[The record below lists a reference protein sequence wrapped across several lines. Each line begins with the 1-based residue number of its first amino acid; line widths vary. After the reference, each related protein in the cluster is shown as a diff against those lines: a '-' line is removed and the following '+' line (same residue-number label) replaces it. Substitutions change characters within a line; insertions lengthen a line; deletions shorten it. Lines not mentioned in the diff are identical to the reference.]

1 VQEHPSPDLLA
12 AYNVGKLDE
21 TAAAAVA
28 AHLAAC
34 PECRGRMEALP
45 EDDPFVRLLR
55 SLPPEQRRRLQ
66 AEAPP
71 AGEPPGEGAPA
82 SPVPPQLAGHSRYE
96 VVREIGRGGMGVV
109 YLARHRLMDR
119 PVALKVLNQRLTARP
134 GAVERFRGEVQA
146 AAKLDHPNVVR
157 VHDADQAGDLHFL
170 VMEFVEGTDLA
181 RLVRERGPLPVP
193 VACGYARQAAVG
205 LQHAHE
211 RGLVHRDVKPSNLM
225 LTPGGTVK
233 VLDFGLAALL
243 GGREPDE
250 NRPADDTETPESG
263 SLSDLGRGMG
273 TPDYVAPE
281 QAVDARLADIR
292 SDIYSMG
299 ATLYFLLTGQP
310 PFHEGSTSQR
320 VLSHLVR
327 TPRPL
332 AEVRK
337 DVPAGLARVLNKM
350 MAKDAG
356 QRHQTP
362 AEVAAALAPFASGTA
377 GRRPHRRRFLVGA
390 AVAAGGLLVGGTAWL
405 VLGRRSP
412 ALAVE
417 VRRFEGH
424 QGPVQA
430 VAFSP
435 DGKFVLSGSDDRT
448 VRLWSIESGDEERRL
463 TGHEGWVTAVAYLPD
478 GRRAVTGSV
487 DRSVRLWDVETGEQ
501 VRRLDGHAALVTS
514 VAASADGK
522 WALSASDDYTVR
534 LWDVEAG
541 KEVRRLEG
549 HQLPV
554 QCVAFSADGRQALS
568 GGNDRT
574 VRLWELSDG
583 REVRRLEGHTHVV
596 RDAVFCPDGRHAFSG
611 GYDRTTRLWDLESGR
626 EVGRQ
631 ESYPERVFKV
641 VAFGDRLWAVVLWED
656 GGCQLWD
663 ARGQRELWR
672 FLGHTAAVWAVAF
685 SGDHRL
691 VLTGSVDKTV
701 RSWQLPGDL
710 P

>member
-1 VQEHPSPDLLA
+1 MQEHPSPDLLA

-34 PECRGRMEALP
+34 PECRGQMEALP
-45 EDDPFVRLLR
+45 EDDPLVRLLR

-82 SPVPPQLAGHSRYE
+82 SPVPPGLAGHSRYE
-96 VVREIGRGGMGVV
+96 VLGEIGRGGMGVV

-134 GAVERFRGEVQA
+134 EAVERFRGEVQA

-193 VACGYARQAAVG
+193 VACGYARQAALG

-233 VLDFGLAALL
+233 VLDFGLASLL
-243 GGREPDE
+243 AKHEPDE
-250 NRPADDTETPESG
+250 DQLAEDAETPESS

-292 SDIYSMG
+292 SDIYSLG

-332 AEVRK
+332 SEVRK
-337 DVPAGLARVLNKM
+337 DVPAELGRVLNKM

-356 QRHQTP
+356 QRYQTP
-362 AEVAAALAPFASGTA
+362 AEVAEALAPFASGMA

-390 AVAAGGLLVGGTAWL
+390 VVAAGGLLAGGTAWL
-405 VLGRRSP
+405 LLGRRSP

-417 VRRFEGH
+417 LRRFEGH
-424 QGPVQA
+424 EGPVQA

-448 VRLWSIESGDEERRL
+448 VRLWSAESG
-463 TGHEGWVTAVAYLPD
+463 
-478 GRRAVTGSV
+478 
-487 DRSVRLWDVETGEQ
+487 Q
-501 VRRLDGHAALVTS
+501 
-514 VAASADGK
+514 
-522 WALSASDDYTVR
+522 
-534 LWDVEAG
+534 
-541 KEVRRLEG
+541 EVRRLEG
-549 HQLPV
+549 HQDWVLSVTFLPGGKEV
-554 QCVAFSADGRQALS
+554 LSGSTDRTIRIWNLDTGQQIQRLDGHEASVTCLSVSPDGTRVLSGSDDQSIRLWDVRGGRELRKLEGHRGPIQCVAFSADGLQGLS

-574 VRLWELSDG
+574 VRLWNLEDG
-583 REVRRLEGHTHVV
+583 REIHRLEGHTHVV
-596 RDAVFCPDGRHAFSG
+596 RDAVFCREGRHALSG
-611 GYDRTTRLWDLESGR
+611 GQDRTTRLWNLEAGTEESGR
-626 EVGRQ
+626 RD
-631 ESYPERVFKV
+631 YPERVFR
-641 VAFGDRLWAVVLWED
+641 VAAFEDHLWAVVVWED

-663 ARGQRELWR
+663 AGLGRESCRLV
-672 FLGHTAAVWAVAF
+672 GHTATVWAAAF
-685 SGDHRL
+685 SGDGRR
-691 VLTGSVDKTV
+691 VLTGSVDRTI
-701 RSWQLPGDL
+701 RLWQP
-710 P
+710 PEAVT